1 MQPFLLLRNS
11 MDTELLKAL
20 KKIHRT
26 EWVIYL
32 SFFLTCFAI
41 MYYFSPEKRE
51 VSVLLI
57 KIVFPLFIG
66 VYWAYL
72 RRTKCPK
79 CGHRFHHYLRLLG
92 LGVNKPI
99 TCQSCGLTMQGRK
112 RYPESSGDEW
122 HS

>member
-1 MQPFLLLRNS
+1 MQPFFILRNS

-20 KKIHRT
+20 KTIQRT
-26 EWVIYL
+26 EWLIYL

-41 MYYFSPEKRE
+41 AYYFSAEHRQDA
-51 VSVLLI
+51 VLLLQTI
-57 KIVFPLFIG
+57 FPVYVG

-79 CGHRFHHYLRLLG
+79 CGNRFHRYLRLLG
-92 LGVNKPI
+92 HGVNKPI
-99 TCQSCGLTMQGRK
+99 TCQNCGLTIQGRK

-122 HS
+122 H

>member
-20 KKIHRT
+20 KKIQRT
-26 EWVIYL
+26 EWMIYL
-32 SFFLTCFAI
+32 SFFLTCVAT
-41 MYYFSPEKRE
+41 MYYFSAEYRQDA
-51 VSVLLI
+51 VLLL
-57 KIVFPLFIG
+57 KIIFPVYVG

-72 RRTKCPK
+72 RRTICPK
-79 CGHRFHHYLRLLG
+79 CGHRFHRYLRLLG
-92 LGVNKPI
+92 FGVNKPI

-112 RYPESSGDEW
+112 RYAESSGDEW

>member
-1 MQPFLLLRNS
+1 MQPFFMLRNS

-20 KKIHRT
+20 KKIQRM
-26 EWVIYL
+26 EWMIYL
-32 SFFLTCFAI
+32 SCFLAVITIA
-41 MYYFSPEKRE
+41 YYFSGEHRDIA
-51 VSVLLI
+51 VLLL
-57 KIVFPLFIG
+57 KIIFPVFVG

-79 CGHRFHHYLRLLG
+79 CGNRFHHYLRLLG

-99 TCQSCGLTMQGRK
+99 TCQSRGLTMHGRK